1 MFGISLVYL
10 WNVHSLELT
19 LKSCVLFYFRNKR
32 SSPKRE
38 STKSEPLKVIQ
49 AEPDSTTAV
58 AADEETGNTA
68 SVETAQP
75 TVQVT
80 PTSEDEKP
88 KRTKGKRAP
97 PRASKRTTRRTTR
110 SMSTTQ
116 KRSVASSN
124 DESSTEGMDESAADD
139 SSQNSRPK
147 RGRKAKKAKTET
159 VAGSEGDVEGTA
171 ANTSRPTRSTR
182 SKAAASTKYVD
193 HVKRL
198 INVHEKMISDHS
210 SEDEFQSPKRRK
222 VESEKQAEN
231 SGVLVPETPEKETED
246 VSTNTPVKKFFPPVA
261 NVREE
266 EAEEKVS
273 SKEEEEVQAASSP
286 DKVTED
292 SKTDTDDDSDTACVV
307 EAIAEREPSPEKVA
321 PLAEEE
327 DLESSQEEAV
337 AEPEVAEPVVAEP
350 EVAEEDT
357 PKEDDDEQQNQA
369 ESADEE
375 EISDSMEQDS
385 LNNVSVASSS
395 RSTRSRTSVRGSVRR
410 SNRPSVLA
418 SKSKKKSVVGRRSSL
433 MRTVTRSKRESRVS
447 MKRLSRMAVVP
458 PLMENLDG
466 HSENEEEEEHLTPVT
481 EAPRKPVIDPTTQTR
496 RMTRY
501 RIQIM

>member
-1 MFGISLVYL
+1 
-10 WNVHSLELT
+10 
-19 LKSCVLFYFRNKR
+19 
-32 SSPKRE
+32 
-38 STKSEPLKVIQ
+38 
-49 AEPDSTTAV
+49 
-58 AADEETGNTA
+58 
-68 SVETAQP
+68 
-75 TVQVT
+75 
-80 PTSEDEKP
+80 
-88 KRTKGKRAP
+88 
-97 PRASKRTTRRTTR
+97 
-110 SMSTTQ
+110 
-116 KRSVASSN
+116 
-124 DESSTEGMDESAADD
+124 MDESAADD
-139 SSQNSRPK
+139 SSQNNRPK
-147 RGRKAKKAKTET
+147 RGRKAKKAKTEL
-159 VAGSEGDVEGTA
+159 VASSEGDVEGATNA
-171 ANTSRPTRSTR
+171 SRPTRSTR

-222 VESEKQAEN
+222 VEGEKQAEN

-261 NVREE
+261 NI

-273 SKEEEEVQAASSP
+273 TKEEEEVKVASSP
-286 DKVTED
+286 DKVAED
-292 SKTDTDDDSDTACVV
+292 SKTDTDDDSDTACAV
-307 EAIAEREPSPEKVA
+307 EAIAEKEPSPEKVA

-337 AEPEVAEPVVAEP
+337 AEPEVTEPEVMEP

-357 PKEDDDEQQNQA
+357 PEEEDDANEQNQA
-369 ESADEE
+369 ESAGEE

-385 LNNVSVASSS
+385 LSNVSVASS

-447 MKRLSRMAVVP
+447 MKRQSRMAVAP
-458 PLMENLDG
+458 PVMETLDG
-466 HSENEEEEEHLTPVT
+466 HSENEEEEHMTPVT
-481 EAPRKPVIDPTTQTR
+481 EVSKKPVIDPTTQTR

-501 RIQIM
+501 RITVLFTKFLVGGFGEGGNTCTGGRVR